1 MMLNVRTY
9 KVRRADGNTVYK
21 TYHYSCFDSV
31 FSMDGKTF
39 EEKFN
44 AAMNILK
51 EEINEDRRNNE
62 LDKYEP
68 IVIADVYLS
77 WKENYYGK
85 FFSRLLWNI
94 Q

>member
-9 KVRRADGNTVYK
+9 KVRRADRSPIYK
-21 TYHYSCFDSV
+21 TYRYSCFDSV
-31 FSMDGKTF
+31 VSMDGKSF

-44 AAMNILK
+44 TAFDVLK
-51 EEINEDRRNNE
+51 SEIEEDRNNNE

-77 WKENYYGK
+77 
-85 FFSRLLWNI
+85 
-94 Q
+94 

>member
-1 MMLNVRTY
+1 
-9 KVRRADGNTVYK
+9 
-21 TYHYSCFDSV
+21 
-31 FSMDGKTF
+31 MDGKTF

-77 WKENYYGK
+77 
-85 FFSRLLWNI
+85 
-94 Q
+94 

>member
-1 MMLNVRTY
+1 MLNIRTF
-9 KVRRADGNTVYK
+9 KVKRSNGNLVYK

-31 FSMDGKTF
+31 SSMDGKTF

-51 EEINEDRRNNE
+51 EEIEEDRRNNE

-68 IVIADVYLS
+68 IVIADVFLS
-77 WKENYYGK
+77 
-85 FFSRLLWNI
+85 
-94 Q
+94 

>member
-9 KVRRADGNTVYK
+9 KVKISDRSPVYK

-31 FSMDGKTF
+31 SSMDGKTF

-68 IVIADVYLS
+68 IVIADVFLS
-77 WKENYYGK
+77 
-85 FFSRLLWNI
+85 
-94 Q
+94 